1 MGLMKEND
9 NEVKG
14 EGKEQDYG
22 VRIYNPRIGK
32 FLSVDPLTP
41 KYPELTPYQFA
52 SNRPIDGIDLDGLEY
67 FGAIGGQANQEYIS
81 NQFTP
86 KIKTLSDAELAARMK
101 QHAHV
106 QIVVGRN
113 VAPVIGIGL
122 VNPSVGIPLAL
133 SYLTR
138 VPVLPAP
145 QVMGSVISRAT
156 TSAEVTAAESA
167 ASTAK
172 PITVTDELYASLG
185 EYEVLDSKGNIIGSV
200 KNSYGKLDFYV
211 NTKGTE
217 YNGRGSDVLKALF
230 NRVTSTETVTGING
244 TWSRGSLG
252 SNLRAFN
259 TAIKNRLALKS
270 VTFESLSITEADELL
285 KEAAFETFTGSN
297 ARDLG
302 FNSVKINR
310 VEGTAGDYTSASVTF
325 TK

>member
-1 MGLMKEND
+1 MYDGRL
-9 NEVKG
+9 
-14 EGKEQDYG
+14 
-22 VRIYNPRIGK
+22 GK

-86 KIKTLSDAELAARMK
+86 KIKKLSDAELAARMK

-122 VNPSVGIPLAL
+122 VGLVNPAVGIPLAL
-133 SYLTR
+133 SYLTGA
-138 VPVLPAP
+138 PVLPAP
-145 QVMGSVISRAT
+145 QVMGSVVSRAT

-167 ASTAK
+167 ASTTK
-172 PITVTDELYASLG
+172 PITVTDEFYASLG
-185 EYEVLDSKGNIIGSV
+185 EYEVRDSKRDIIGTV
-200 KNSYGKLDFYV
+200 KNSYGNLDFYV

-217 YNGRGSDVLKALF
+217 YDGRGSDVLKALF

-270 VTFESLSITEADELL
+270 VTFESLSSTEADELL

-302 FNSVKINR
+302 FNNVKINR